1 MKNPMFW
8 GNWHPRNQC
17 ATIEKFLQL
26 GSTLHLMHWLYR
38 NGLKMELLLD
48 KMALEVLGA
57 KMQNLVKY
65 KVQMSYLLQGI
76 LTHSTKAGSNLKS
89 VVYNH

>member
-1 MKNPMFW
+1 
-8 GNWHPRNQC
+8 
-17 ATIEKFLQL
+17 
-26 GSTLHLMHWLYR
+26 MHWLYR